1 MKFKKHKDQAR
12 MLERLLRDS
21 KKRDFLIRQAH
32 MMDKDNKLTD
42 SDIQSI
48 IDNILKGASDI

>member
-1 MKFKKHKDQAR
+1 MKYKRHKDSAR
-12 MLERLLRDS
+12 MLEKLLRDS

-42 SDIQSI
+42 EDIQSI
-48 IDNILKGASDI
+48 IDNLLKGAADI